1 MKKLVTVC
9 LILCTILCGF
19 AQQQPTREELRR
31 TAENIQNLLQRDSLN
46 NLIITRLELQID
58 SLRSSATTTP
68 ATTKATDERATAIY
82 SAESDDAEA
91 ANSNQEESSLLGFLL
106 VAFGAG
112 LIALHTPCVFPMI
125 PLTVTF
131 FTSNSPNRGQAI
143 RKALFYGFSIILIYS
158 LIGVAISAT
167 MGPSFATFMS
177 VHWVPNLIFFV
188 IFITFGLSFLGLFEI
203 TLPNSFVNRVD
214 AQSEKGGYYG
224 VFFMAFT
231 LVLVS
236 FSCTGPIVGSLLV
249 QAFQGEAIRPLL
261 GMIAYATAFAI
272 PFTIFA
278 MFPQL
283 LAKLPKS
290 GGWLNVVKV
299 TLGFIELGL
308 ALKFLSMIDQVYH
321 LNILD
326 RDVYI
331 ACWIAIS
338 LLLSYYLL
346 GKFRLP
352 HDSPVDTVSVPRLIV
367 ALIPFI
373 FAIYL
378 LPGLFGAPLKALSG
392 YLPPMHTHNFDL
404 PGTIR
409 EYSSETEL
417 TLCDEPKFQ
426 NKFRLP
432 HGLKGY
438 FDYDQALACAR
449 EKNMPLFVDFTGHGC
464 VNCREVE
471 ANVWSDPQVLRY
483 LKNDFVIASL
493 YVDDFTRLPEDEVYL
508 SKETGFTIE
517 TVGEKNFDLEQSLFE
532 VNSQPYYALI
542 DPHTGKV
549 LTPPIAYTKSV
560 TEYLHFLE
568 KGKNKFE
575 ALYQK

>member
-1 MKKLVTVC
+1 MRKLITVF
-9 LILCTILCGF
+9 LILCSVLSGL
-19 AQQQPTREELRR
+19 AQQPTREELRR
-31 TAENIQNLLQRDSLN
+31 TAENIQNMLRRDSLN
-46 NLIITRLELQID
+46 NLIISELELRVD
-58 SLRSSATTTP
+58 SLRNHVATP
-68 ATTKATDERATAIY
+68 AKAVDERP
-82 SAESDDAEA
+82 A
-91 ANSNQEESSLLGFLL
+91 AVSNGETETDSPIQEEGSLLGFLL
-106 VAFGAG
+106 IAFGAG

-261 GMIAYATAFAI
+261 GMVAYATAFAI

-331 ACWIAIS
+331 ACWIALS

-352 HDSPVDTVSVPRLIV
+352 HDSPVDAVSVPRLIV
-367 ALIPFI
+367 ALLPFI

-404 PGTIR
+404 PGIIR
-409 EYSSETEL
+409 EYSSESES
-417 TLCDEPKFQ
+417 TLCDEPKYQ

-471 ANVWSDPQVLRY
+471 ANIWSDPQVLRY
-483 LKNDFVIASL
+483 LRNDFVIASL
-493 YVDDFTRLPEDEVYL
+493 YVDDFTRLPENEVYL

-517 TVGEKNFDLEQSLFE
+517 TVGEKNFDLEQTLFE

-549 LTPPIAYTKSV
+549 LNKPVAYTKSV
-560 TEYLHFLE
+560 NEYLRFLE
-568 KGKNKFE
+568 QGKNKFD
-575 ALYQK
+575 ALHKK